1 MNLTQA
7 YNQHLDQQTE
17 QLPASEVSLAFPS
30 LPITITQLLDWPL
43 SSRLSIGKRSWLFC
57 LGEEIIVCMVAEF
70 KRN

>member
-30 LPITITQLLDWPL
+30 LPITIT
-43 SSRLSIGKRSWLFC
+43 
-57 LGEEIIVCMVAEF
+57 
-70 KRN
+70 